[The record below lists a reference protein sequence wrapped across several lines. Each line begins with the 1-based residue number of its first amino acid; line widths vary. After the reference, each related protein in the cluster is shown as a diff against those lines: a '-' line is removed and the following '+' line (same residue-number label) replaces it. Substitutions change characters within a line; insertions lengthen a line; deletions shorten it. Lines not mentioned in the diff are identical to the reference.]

1 MIVRYYKSIYC
12 ENIIRDI
19 FLFILFI
26 CILSGSGGFDNGTS
40 TGKGKIQ
47 LDLTWN
53 PFNYWDKGQSYA
65 VLSYGVFQR
74 IDIHG

>member
-53 PFNYWDKGQSYA
+53 PFNYFKDGQSYI
-65 VLSYGVFQR
+65 VFNYG
-74 IDIHG
+74 ISDKLDI